1 MSRRLGV
8 ILATMLVALLVM
20 SDGAWACRCM
30 NRLINR
36 CGHRRVCCGLCVHL
50 NCCQPV
56 APACC
61 QPACGETKSA
71 EVAKPVLPAA
81 SAPAVPPPAPQVS
94 APPVLPKPETPPVLK
109 AEPMPE
115 VKLPEKAVPVEVPA
129 EPRVPAKPDI
139 TPVEPA
145 KPAEPAKMPEK
156 PPAPPA
162 VPDKPA
168 EPPKTPETPK
178 APDAP
183 KAPEKPKDDPFGN
196 ADNDVKALRTW
207 TDASGKYQIEA
218 RLVSFENG
226 TVRLQKANGRYVR
239 VAYDLLCSVDK
250 DYVLNQDKSLMALQ

>member
-1 MSRRLGV
+1 
-8 ILATMLVALLVM
+8 A
-20 SDGAWACRCM
+20 
-30 NRLINR
+30 
-36 CGHRRVCCGLCVHL
+36 CGLAGHERRCLGMPVHEPADQSLRPSPSVLRLVRSFKLLSTGRACVL
-50 NCCQPV
+50 
-56 APACC
+56 
-61 QPACGETKSA
+61 
-71 EVAKPVLPAA
+71 
-81 SAPAVPPPAPQVS
+81 PAPQVS

-109 AEPMPE
+109 AEPKPE

-226 TVRLQKANGRYVR
+226 TVRLQKANG
-239 VAYDLLCSVDK
+239 
-250 DYVLNQDKSLMALQ
+250 